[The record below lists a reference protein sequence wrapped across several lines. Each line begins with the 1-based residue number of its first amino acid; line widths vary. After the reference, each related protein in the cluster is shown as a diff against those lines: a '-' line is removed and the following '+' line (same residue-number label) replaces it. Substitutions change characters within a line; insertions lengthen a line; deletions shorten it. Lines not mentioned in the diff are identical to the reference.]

1 MIFRF
6 IRDHAEQF
14 SVGKMCRVLGV
25 SRSGYYAWRQRPPSR
40 RKQANERLLVEIKA
54 IHAKKNHDTYGSP
67 RVHEELSEN
76 GISCGRHR
84 VARLMKHHGIRARQA
99 RKFRPVTTDSKHTLP
114 VAENVLDRQ
123 FTAKRPDTV
132 WAGDITYIRTR
143 QGWLYLAVVLDLF
156 SRMVVGWAASK
167 DLSRHL
173 PLRALHMAL
182 GRRKPPPGALFHS
195 DRGSQYASQDYQDLL
210 AAHGLVCSMSRK
222 AECYDNAVVE
232 SFFHTLKV
240 EQVHLRDYL
249 THREATADLFE
260 YIEVFYN
267 RQRRHSHLGRVSPAA
282 FETTWWEASQAA

>member
-40 RKQANERLLVEIKA
+40 RKQANERLLVEIQA

-84 VARLMKHHGIRARQA
+84 VARLMKYHGIRARQA
-99 RKFRPVTTDSKHTLP
+99 RKFRPVTTDSKHTLA

-123 FTAKRPDTV
+123 FTVDRPDTV

-156 SRMVVGWAASK
+156 SRTVVGWAVGK

-182 GRRKPPPGALFHS
+182 GRRKPLPGALFHS
-195 DRGSQYASQDYQDLL
+195 DRGSQYASQDYQALL
-210 AAHGLVCSMSRK
+210 AAHGLVSSMSRQG
-222 AECYDNAVVE
+222 ECYDNAVVE

-240 EQVHLRDYL
+240 EQVHLRDYH

-267 RQRRHSHLGRVSPAA
+267 RQRRHSHLGRISPAA
-282 FETTWWEASQAA
+282 FETTWWEANQAA